1 MFFKDKYNLEYE
13 CDFDFKGCNTLIL
26 SGGAYKCIYFLGALD
41 RIKKL
46 DYLKNLNNLK
56 YFGGTSSGALIT
68 TLIALGCSPYELF
81 SKILEERCENVTSL
95 LDVAIDFVKEKFTER
110 SMDENITFKEFEM
123 VTGKQLAFV
132 VSNISKLREEIFC
145 MQTHPDTPV
154 ITGIRLS
161 CSLPILFPVAKYNN
175 SIYTDGIF
183 FDNFPLKLAKL
194 FPKSYKVLCITTL
207 TSHYDRRMKEFY
219 NNTKTF
225 KIILLPDHIR
235 KYICVTKENKYIMY
249 VTGYNY
255 VNKYIIK
262 EKKLKRR
269 NSF

>member
-1 MFFKDKYNLEYE
+1 MFFKDKYDLKYE

-46 DYLKNLNNLK
+46 EYLKNLSGLK
-56 YFGGTSSGALIT
+56 YFGGTSSGALII

-81 SKILEERCENVTSL
+81 SELLKDRHENITKL
-95 LDVAIDFVKEKFTER
+95 LDIALNVVKKKLAER
-110 SMDENITFKEFEM
+110 SMDENITFKEFEAM
-123 VTGKQLAFV
+123 TGKQLAFV
-132 VSNISKLREEIFC
+132 VSNISNLREEIFC

-154 ITGIRLS
+154 ITGIKLS
-161 CSLPILFPVAKYNN
+161 CSLPIIFPVARYNN

-194 FPKSYKVLCITTL
+194 FPKSYKVICITTL
-207 TSHYDRRMKEFY
+207 SSHYDRRMKEFY
-219 NNTKTF
+219 NNTKIF
-225 KIILLPDHIR
+225 KIILVPDHIR
-235 KYICVTKENKYIMY
+235 KYICVSKEHKYRMY

-255 VNKYIIK
+255 VNKHIIK
-262 EKKLKRR
+262 DKKHKRS